1 VTEAAAVDDGN
12 PVDRIR
18 RHATSLEA
26 DVIVIG
32 THGQGGF
39 QRFVLGSVAEKVMRK
54 ASCPVMTVPPRMMGV
69 QGRSALDMMLFGS
82 TTQEVVRR
90 ASCPVLT
97 LRS

>member
-1 VTEAAAVDDGN
+1 MTEAAAVDDGN

-39 QRFVLGSVAEKVMRK
+39 QRFVLGSVAKKVMRK
-54 ASCPVMTVPPRMMGV
+54 ASCPVMTVPPRTASTSKLPFE
-69 QGRSALDMMLFGS
+69 QLLTGRVFCTAGS
-82 TTQEVVRR
+82 RR
-90 ASCPVLT
+90 SK
-97 LRS
+97 